1 MYLLRAASILLLLT
15 TDVLAMPRSRNA
27 LGGRSIKVQARR
39 YIPERAIQV
48 RDNGNVSAQNDGGGW
63 LLPVLVGGQ
72 QMILNI
78 DTGSADL
85 YVWAQESRCRL
96 TYANVRFLKLG
107 G

>member
-1 MYLLRAASILLLLT
+1 MHFLSAASILLLFT
-15 TDVLAMPRSRNA
+15 TDVLALPKPRSA
-27 LGGRSIKVQARR
+27 VSKRSIRVQAKR
-39 YIPERAIQV
+39 YIPERSIII

-85 YVWAQESRCRL
+85 YVVL
-96 TYANVRFLKLG
+96 LG
-107 G
+107 IIRGIYLC